1 MKNLSSTKTLATT
14 NLSITYQKKKLIN
27 KIHTNILKYTLIN
40 FKKKINS
47 NYKIR

>member
-14 NLSITYQKKKLIN
+14 ILPITYQKKLIN

-40 FKKKINS
+40 LKKNQF
-47 NYKIR
+47 